1 MPGFLYFL
9 PGPSQP
15 SAAEWRAAGLGYA
28 FDASPAVRGC
38 TGGPGGQN
46 GAILAD
52 PRTPAEEV
60 GYFPDR
66 QTWRQLHVPRS
77 TVHRPPS
84 TPACP
89 PTAAYVGY
97 SALPSPQ
104 DLARPEQLRGHWLTL
119 LDERQWLVPVARAY
133 TEEDGDLRWFH
144 NVPQV
149 LELDDAGRWQ
159 PGRVTARYAALWEL
173 ACRWDEA
180 SMQAVLSATQEDA
193 GPVTVAFDFQ
203 DTVDAAVQ
211 VLAANYRLGPTEA
224 SLLGILAPHLA
235 REILNAVVDL
245 PTRLAWAEK
254 KTAGL
259 ISDTKSS
266 SAGPGG

>member
-28 FDASPAVRGC
+28 FDASCGGPAVRGC

-66 QTWRQLHVPRS
+66 QTWRKLVSPSTSHVP
-77 TVHRPPS
+77 
-84 TPACP
+84 PA
-89 PTAAYVGY
+89 TLYVGY
-97 SALPSPQ
+97 SALPAPEH
-104 DLARPEQLRGHWLTL
+104 LARPEQLRGHWLTL
-119 LDERQWLVPVARAY
+119 LDERQWLIPVARAY

-159 PGRVTARYAALWEL
+159 PGRVTAKYAALWEL

-259 ISDTKSS
+259 AAAGKSS